1 MAIGALKAIKETGK
15 RIPEDIK
22 IMAYDD
28 VFLSSV
34 VEPSL
39 STIHIRKRHTG
50 IKAAE
55 ILFHRLENPE
65 DDSDVPIGIKMD
77 ANLVIRQSTIGKGE
91 TEDWSLIDW

>member
-15 RIPEDIK
+15 KIPEDIK

-34 VEPSL
+34 IEPSL

-55 ILFHRLENPE
+55 ILFYRLENPE
-65 DDSDVPIGIKMD
+65 DDSDAPIGIKMD
-77 ANLVIRQSTIGKGE
+77 ANLVIRQSTIGKGQR
-91 TEDWSLIDW
+91 